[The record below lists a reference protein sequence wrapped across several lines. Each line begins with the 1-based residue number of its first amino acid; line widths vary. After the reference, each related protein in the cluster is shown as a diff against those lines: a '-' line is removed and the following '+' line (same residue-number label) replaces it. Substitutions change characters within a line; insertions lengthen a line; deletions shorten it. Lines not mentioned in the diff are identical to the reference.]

1 MNDLE
6 MAKKNLDRRDLTLC
20 VVKGNAIVFESVMGG
35 ISGFLT
41 AVEKLERRLEGA
53 SIADRIAGRAIALL
67 CVYAKVKAVYASV
80 LSKKGKAVFEEYAVH
95 HEWDQIVESVLD
107 VDGVGTCP
115 FEKLA
120 SEISDP
126 SAAYRKLKALQHLSP
141 RH

>member
-6 MAKKNLDRRDLTLC
+6 MAKKKLERRDLTLC
-20 VVKGNAIVFESVMGG
+20 VVKGNMVIFESVMGG

-41 AVEKLERRLEGA
+41 AVEKLGRELEGA

-67 CVYAKVKAVYASV
+67 CVNSKVKAVYASI
-80 LSKKGKAVFEEYAVH
+80 LSKKGKAVFEEYDVH

-107 VDGVGTCP
+107 INRVGTCP

-120 SEISDP
+120 AEISDP
-126 SAAYRKLKALQHLSP
+126 SKAYRKIKDLQHLSS
-141 RH
+141 RR